1 MLRNKFQS
9 SRILLLQIYIF
20 RLNPVHFAKP
30 HTHSFM
36 PHCRQIPFSQRI
48 NFQLLGCL
56 QWARRPALE
65 CNEETSSGMQRCLQV
80 QCFKKTECSA
90 ITNQSR
96 GRMYHHN
103 PSTAREL
110 HPYSVNSTNQF
121 LREIMKIIFRMY
133 LVKKYPDPIAVH

>member
-1 MLRNKFQS
+1 MQS
-9 SRILLLQIYIF
+9 HILI
-20 RLNPVHFAKP
+20 PSC
-30 HTHSFM
+30 HTADRFLFPRELTSS
-36 PHCRQIPFSQRI
+36 CWAACSGQGD
-48 NFQLLGCL
+48 QL
-56 QWARRPALE
+56 WNATRRPALE
-65 CNEETSSGMQRCLQV
+65 CNEETSSGMQRSLQV

-121 LREIMKIIFRMY
+121 LRGIMKIIFRMY
-133 LVKKYPDPIAVH
+133 LVKQYPDPIAVH